1 MTMTSADQWRAR
13 GRYYAGLPVLAVM
26 GFQAFAR
33 GERIP
38 LLGWIDLA
46 IHEAGHFFFVWAP
59 DLVMFAAGSGLQMFM
74 PLLFAGAFL
83 WRDKPDLLG
92 VSVCLG
98 WAATSFQDAS
108 VYIADAPYQRLPLIG
123 GEHDWAAILGPRGL
137 GRLEWAEPLAR
148 TVWGMGLLLLLGAM
162 ALCLAAPHLHVR
174 VGPPFRQRSASSEP
188 PADDPAPGA
197 DVRVQW

>member
-26 GFQAFAR
+26 GFQAFVR

-59 DLVMFAAGSGLQMFM
+59 DLIMFAAGSGLQMFM

-83 WRDKPDLLG
+83 FRDRPDLLG
-92 VSVCLG
+92 ISVCLG

-137 GRLEWAEPLAR
+137 DRLEWAEPLAR
-148 TVWGMGLLLLLGAM
+148 SVWGMGLLLLLGAM
-162 ALCLAAPHLHVR
+162 TLCLAAPHLHR
-174 VGPPFRQRSASSEP
+174 RQHPPDP
-188 PADDPAPGA
+188 PADPSRSVSTAEHVA
-197 DVRVQW
+197 RVDW